1 VVLALITFA
10 FVLIFTMLTLLI
22 GVIDIIFFHKS
33 VQEFLHQVLSIQ
45 FGTRKWWVFTGILVG
60 FIYSVLADYKQFKAK
75 KGVSEE
81 T

>member
-10 FVLIFTMLTLLI
+10 FILIFTMLTLLI
-22 GVIDIIFFHKS
+22 GVIDIYFFHKT
-33 VQEFLHQVLSIQ
+33 VNEVFQQVLSIQ

-60 FIYSVLADYKQFKAK
+60 FFYSVAADFKQYKAK
-75 KGVSEE
+75 KGVTEG